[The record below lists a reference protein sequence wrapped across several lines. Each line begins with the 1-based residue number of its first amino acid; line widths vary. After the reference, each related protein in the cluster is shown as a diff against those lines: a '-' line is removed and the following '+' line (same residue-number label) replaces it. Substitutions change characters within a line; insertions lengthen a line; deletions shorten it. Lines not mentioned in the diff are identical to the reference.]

1 MYRVFVFDLGKVII
15 PFDHSV
21 IAERLIEHSI
31 RKEIYSVEAIN
42 SFLYGANGIEH
53 LYEEGRITTS
63 EFINRIKKRLSL
75 EIQDDEFRD
84 IFNSIFFDAYPDV
97 ERIIKDIGSKKLP
110 LILLSNTN
118 EMHFEFIKERYGIIK
133 EFNHFLLS
141 YKVGARKPDRRIY
154 ERLLEI
160 AGCRSEE
167 IFYVD
172 DVADNVKA
180 AKDMNISAYQFI
192 SPEELYYHLKKFIV

>member
-1 MYRVFVFDLGKVII
+1 MYRVFVFDLGNVII

-21 IAERLIEHSI
+21 MAERLIKYSI

-42 SFLYGANGIEH
+42 NFLYRVEGIEH

-63 EFINRIKKRLSL
+63 EFINSIRKEFAL
-75 EIQDDEFRD
+75 EISDDEFKD
-84 IFNSIFFDAYPDV
+84 IFNSIFFNAYPDT

-160 AGCRSEE
+160 ARCSAEE

-172 DVADNVKA
+172 DVSDYVKA
-180 AKDMNISAYQFI
+180 AKDMNISAFQFT
-192 SPEELYYHLKKFIV
+192 SPGELYCHLKKLIT